1 MTNWMRRRIERS
13 RGRCEKSAEEHKSN
27 KAQASTTKRQNDD
40 GRGAPSPAQTNP
52 R

>member
-1 MTNWMRRRIERS
+1 MTDWMRRRIERS

-27 KAQASTTKRQNDD
+27 NAQTSATKRQDD
-40 GRGAPSPAQTNP
+40 ERGAASSTQTDS

>member
-27 KAQASTTKRQNDD
+27 NAQTSTTERQDD
-40 GRGAPSPAQTNP
+40 GRGAPSSKPDP

>member
-13 RGRCEKSAEEHKSN
+13 RGRCEKTAEEHKSN
-27 KAQASTTKRQNDD
+27 KAQVSPTKRQDD
-40 GRGAPSPAQTNP
+40 ERGAPSPAQTDP